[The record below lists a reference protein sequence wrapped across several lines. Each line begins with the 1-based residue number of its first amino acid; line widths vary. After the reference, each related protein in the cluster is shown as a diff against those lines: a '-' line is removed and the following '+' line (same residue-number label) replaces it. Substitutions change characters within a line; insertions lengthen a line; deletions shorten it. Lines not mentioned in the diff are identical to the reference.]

1 MRERGAELERQS
13 YIQRRGRVSTPP
25 RVREVGGEEKGR
37 GGREVGGGPG
47 SALALLL

>member
-13 YIQRRGRVSTPP
+13 CIQRRGRVSTPP

-37 GGREVGGGPG
+37 GGREAGGAG